1 MKPLVPY
8 YRQGRGWYGDFRGL
22 GGKREAL
29 KALGSK
35 SATQD
40 PDEALRLYTERREFY
55 KDRLE
60 GKTPKAPSPVPTL
73 AAFVDRQCSVK
84 DYRASSESRE
94 RMAFRAIYQF
104 PAACGGEIPLDA
116 ITPEWCEDLRLWRA
130 DAVSK
135 RTRQLEERALTWLL
149 DQAVTRRLLVA
160 NPMRALDTLKVPRH
174 RAAYLEPAEVVA
186 ILDAAR
192 ALDADPHHCAFPF
205 LEVVIAMF
213 AYTGCRAREVWGLT
227 PADIGDVIRIRP
239 NPFNRLKRET
249 SERVVRLW
257 PELRAILEPHL
268 ALVDVMDSPTVLP
281 WRGKSYPDVRKL
293 LGRAVKAAKVT
304 KPVTWHT
311 FRHTYTAMRIQTLDH
326 GAPIS
331 LFTVAAELGHTNTN
345 LIRTTYGHLL
355 TDRRRLEV
363 VAYRGTETSPGTAAD
378 PVDVSR

>member
-1 MKPLVPY
+1 MKPRGPY
-8 YRQGRGWYGDFRGL
+8 YRTGRGFYGDFRGL

-29 KALGSK
+29 KAPGSK
-35 SATQD
+35 TATQD
-40 PDEALRLYTERREFY
+40 QDEALRLYTERREFY
-55 KDRLE
+55 KDRLK
-60 GKTPKAPSPVPTL
+60 GKTPKTPVTVPTL

-84 DYRASSESRE
+84 DYRASSEARE

-104 PAACGGEIPLDA
+104 PSACGGEIPLDA

-135 RTRQLEERALTWLL
+135 RTRQLEERALRWLL
-149 DQAVTRRLLVA
+149 DQAVTRRLLTT

-174 RAAYLEPAEVVA
+174 RAAYLEPGEVVA

-205 LEVVIAMF
+205 LEVAVAVF
-213 AYTGCRAREVWGLT
+213 AYTGCRAREVWGLM
-227 PADIGDVIRIRP
+227 PEDVGNAIRVRP
-239 NPFNRLKRET
+239 NPYNRLKRET
-249 SERVVRLW
+249 SERVIPLW
-257 PELRAILEPHL
+257 PELRTILERHL
-268 ALVDVMDSPTVLP
+268 ALVDVMGSPTVLP

-331 LFTVAAELGHTNTN
+331 LFTVATELGHTDTN

-355 TDRRRLEV
+355 TDRRRLET
-363 VAYRGTETSPGTAAD
+363 VAYRGTETSPGTAAE
-378 PVDVSR
+378 PVDVRR